1 MNENDRKIHIL
12 LVNDKH
18 ENGEVDSN
26 KTQIGDQTKIRPTL
40 RLFTGDSAVDQK
52 DKQK

>member
-12 LVNDKH
+12 LINDKCDGD
-18 ENGEVDSN
+18 ELNSN
-26 KTQIGDQTKIRPTL
+26 KVQIGDQEKIRPTL